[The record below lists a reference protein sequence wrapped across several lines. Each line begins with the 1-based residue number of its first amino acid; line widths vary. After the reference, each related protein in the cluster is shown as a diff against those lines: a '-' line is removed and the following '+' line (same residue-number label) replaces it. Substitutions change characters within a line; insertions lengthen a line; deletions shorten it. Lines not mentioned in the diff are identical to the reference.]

1 MPSVSKAQRRFL
13 AMCEH
18 GESTRGDC
26 PDMSRQQYRDFTRTS
41 EKHLPYRAKRKNR
54 RGRR

>member
-1 MPSVSKAQRRFL
+1 MPSVSRAQRRFL

-26 PDMSRQQYRDFTRTS
+26 PDMSRQQYRDFTRVS